1 MKKAYEDHESFTA
14 IKNPHKDNIRQ
25 DIYTL
30 QLSESNEIFDS
41 AYGLFKKKWNKV
53 HSSVDEFLI
62 YFDKVWICQH
72 PGWYEG
78 FVLGV
83 PSTNN
88 RSESNNGQIKEQ
100 ATYRVKLPLGHF
112 LEVVQRDIV
121 EKWSKERNATN
132 PYCKKFEEIPPINHS
147 LWVETYQISVD
158 DRLTTA
164 IKTQSV
170 STTYMSSGR
179 LNEHNEPIIDK
190 KNITRETKIYKEHKQ
205 KKNWTSFDH

>member
-1 MKKAYEDHESFTA
+1 
-14 IKNPHKDNIRQ
+14 
-25 DIYTL
+25 L
-30 QLSESNEIFDS
+30 QLSESKEIFDS

-53 HSSVDEFLI
+53 NSSVDEFLI

-88 RSESNNGQIKEQ
+88 GSESNNGQIKEQ

-121 EKWSKERNATN
+121 EKWSKERNVTN
-132 PYCKKFEEIPPINHS
+132 TYCKKFDEIPPINHS
-147 LWVETYQISVD
+147 LWVETYRISVD

-164 IKTQSV
+164 I
-170 STTYMSSGR
+170 
-179 LNEHNEPIIDK
+179 
-190 KNITRETKIYKEHKQ
+190 
-205 KKNWTSFDH
+205 